1 MTYAL
6 GYQNIAQLY
15 HQYGADGGDAVLG
28 SVGAMVFLP
37 GVDQRTAE
45 YASKRLGTTTVLQA
59 SSVDVHDG
67 NKLDQERSTEVG
79 RALMDASEI
88 RQMTKYK
95 QAVAI
100 ISNAPP
106 VRLTFPKL
114 AKADHP
120 PLSEREQHFQL
131 GKDPKASQRK
141 SLPESRQ
148 AADSLPPALAP
159 SGNTDEQAAVIA
171 ESAKKQWAQAMVTA
185 SARHPENFE
194 PEYDPD
200 TLDEDSLPLF
210 DFGGRDL

>member
-15 HQYGADGGDAVLG
+15 HQYGMDGGDAVLG

-45 YASKRLGTTTVLQA
+45 YASKRLGTTTVMQA

-120 PLSEREQHFQL
+120 PLSEREKRFQL
-131 GKDPKASQRK
+131 GMEPKVPQPVVKDENK
-141 SLPESRQ
+141 Q
-148 AADSLPPALAP
+148 ADDSLTPALAQ
-159 SGNTDEQAAVIA
+159 QAKANDKAVGVA
-171 ESAKKQWAQAMVTA
+171 EAAKNQWAQAMVTA
-185 SARHPENFE
+185 SVRHPEVFE

-200 TLDEDSLPLF
+200 TLDEDNLPLF
-210 DFGGRDL
+210 DLGGRDL

>member
-1 MTYAL
+1 
-6 GYQNIAQLY
+6 
-15 HQYGADGGDAVLG
+15 
-28 SVGAMVFLP
+28 VF
-37 GVDQRTAE
+37 
-45 YASKRLGTTTVLQA
+45 
-59 SSVDVHDG
+59 G
-67 NKLDQERSTEVG
+67 NKVG

-120 PLSEREQHFQL
+120 PLSERERRFQI
-131 GKDPKASQRK
+131 GRNPNTSQRE
-141 SLPESRQ
+141 SLPESGQ
-148 AADSLPPALAP
+148 TNDYLTPALAP
-159 SGNTDEQAAVIA
+159 QGKTIDQATVIA
-171 ESAKKQWAQAMVTA
+171 ESAKNQWAQAMATA
-185 SARHPENFE
+185 SARHSENFE

>member
-106 VRLTFPKL
+106 VRLTFPKF
-114 AKADHP
+114 AKACFYTRVN
-120 PLSEREQHFQL
+120 ERTCAIWALPTGTRRNYASSFFIVLTPEWMRSWKGNAIEDDVISRLPAIPKPDQL
-131 GKDPKASQRK
+131 AALMMQEMP
-141 SLPESRQ
+141 SRVFNQ
-148 AADSLPPALAP
+148 Q
-159 SGNTDEQAAVIA
+159 NE
-171 ESAKKQWAQAMVTA
+171 
-185 SARHPENFE
+185 R
-194 PEYDPD
+194 
-200 TLDEDSLPLF
+200 
-210 DFGGRDL
+210 GGSR